1 MKLLAAALM
10 ISAVAGFHINSE
22 EELIKKFGRKNIK
35 FDQGKTK
42 SEFCNQCMQITV
54 SSTGGTLEHQP
65 QRLGVYTV
73 DGSIW
78 ENMVPFWKSTNNQY
92 ITPDP
97 NSNPIMYYIKW
108 VVSEMV
114 GGFNAGVMN
123 DAYTDGFNCPY
134 EIPDQWQ
141 YEYQRQWYVDPTLKF
156 TCTKTR
162 AQWEEEQKML

>member
-1 MKLLAAALM
+1 MKLFVAAALLV
-10 ISAVAGFHINSE
+10 SAVSAFSINGK
-22 EELIKKFGRKNIK
+22 EELIKKFGEKNIK
-35 FDQGKTK
+35 FGQNVKTD
-42 SEFCNQCMQITV
+42 FCNQCMEITV
-54 SSTGGTLEHQP
+54 SSTGGTQEHQP
-65 QRLGVYTV
+65 QRLGTYTV
-73 DGSIW
+73 DGSVW
-78 ENMVPFWKSTNNQY
+78 ENMVPFWKSSNNQY

-97 NSNPIMYYIKW
+97 MSNPIMYYLKW

-123 DAYTDGFNCPY
+123 DAYVDGYNCPY

-141 YEYQRQWYVDPTLKF
+141 YEYQRQWYIDPTLKF